1 MLAQAIL
8 FAKDIR
14 RLTAFYENAL
24 ELARNPER
32 SDDTWVEL
40 GSGSAALAL
49 HAIPADI
56 AQRIEIAEPPVPRED
71 TAIKLVFR
79 VPDVAAAR
87 TRVVEHGGFTVNA
100 HDAVDPEGNVFRL
113 IG

>member
-8 FAKDIR
+8 FAKDLD
-14 RLTAFYENAL
+14 RLAAFYENAL

-32 SDDTWVEL
+32 SDATWIEL
-40 GSGSAALAL
+40 GSGSTVLAL

-56 AQRIEIAEPPVPRED
+56 AQRVQITEPPVPRED

-87 TRVVEHGGFTVNA
+87 TRVVEHGGLTVNE